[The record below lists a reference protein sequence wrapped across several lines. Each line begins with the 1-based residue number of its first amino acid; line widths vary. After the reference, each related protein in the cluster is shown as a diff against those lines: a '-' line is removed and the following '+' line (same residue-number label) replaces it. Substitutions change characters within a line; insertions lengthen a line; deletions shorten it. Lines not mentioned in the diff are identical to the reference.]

1 MRILIVGASGTVGRA
16 ALHALQDRHEIITAG
31 RTSGDVLVDLTD
43 PASIQVMFEKV
54 GTVDALIAAAG
65 HSHFGPLSAMTEK
78 DFRKGLDDKLMGQ
91 INLVLTGLKHI
102 ADAGSFTLTTGV
114 LDRDPVRGGANSA
127 AVNGAISA
135 FVRSAALEMP
145 RGIRINVVSPALL
158 EESVTRYAGAFPGHI
173 PVSSARVG
181 QAYVKSVEGALTG
194 QIIIAD
200 A

>member
-1 MRILIVGASGTVGRA
+1 MRIVIVGASGDVGSA
-16 ALHALQDRHEIITAG
+16 ARQALESRHEIVAAG
-31 RTSGDVLVDLTD
+31 RNSGDVRVDLMD
-43 PASIQVMFEKV
+43 PHSIRAMFGKI
-54 GTVDALIAAAG
+54 GTVDAIVATAG
-65 HSHFGPLSAMTEK
+65 HSHFGPLAKMTEK

-91 INLVLTGLKHI
+91 INLVLLGLDHI
-102 ADAGSFTLTTGV
+102 SDGGSITLTTGV
-114 LDRDPVRGGANSA
+114 LDRDPVRGGANAA

-158 EESVTRYAGAFPGHI
+158 EASVERYRGAFPGHP

-181 QAYVKSVEGALTG
+181 LAYVKSVEGALNG